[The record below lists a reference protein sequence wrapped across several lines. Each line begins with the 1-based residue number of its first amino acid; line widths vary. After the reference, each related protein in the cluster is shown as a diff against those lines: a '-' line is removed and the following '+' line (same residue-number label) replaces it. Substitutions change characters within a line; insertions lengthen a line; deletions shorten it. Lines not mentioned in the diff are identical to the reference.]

1 MKSNSLTIRL
11 SDRRKHKLMQYAA
24 QQDKTIT
31 SLIDDWIDSL
41 PEIKIG
47 NSSSLREAS
56 PTTNITD

>member
-1 MKSNSLTIRL
+1 
-11 SDRRKHKLMQYAA
+11 MQYAA